1 MFNNTAYTNFR
12 TAQNTFQFQ
21 VTLFVGFNR
30 TKMTQT
36 KHSLVIW
43 LKQEKILNFWNWA
56 LKIIFYFTKSWLARN
71 IVGSPKANVCDRNSL
86 ILFRVRFLR
95 AARGWENSCFKFSNL
110 GLTLGLALK
119 FYTSVVRWLK
129 LKVKNVFEIYSNF
142 CRSYRGKTGREPLAG
157 LIPCY
162 WSFLNS
168 MLRAILCADGVYIC
182 KSWHNK
188 IKKTRS
194 FVMQKLKNYQLNDLQ
209 ENYRQRI

>member
-1 MFNNTAYTNFR
+1 
-12 TAQNTFQFQ
+12 
-21 VTLFVGFNR
+21 
-30 TKMTQT
+30 MTQT

-157 LIPCY
+157 LILCY
-162 WSFLNS
+162 CSFLNS
-168 MLRAILCADGVYIC
+168 MLRPIYVLTVFIYVKAGTI
-182 KSWHNK
+182 
-188 IKKTRS
+188 
-194 FVMQKLKNYQLNDLQ
+194 KLKKQGPLSCRSWKTISWMIYKRIIDRESRWLVTVFSGKRNFAARMLQ
-209 ENYRQRI
+209 EVFQSHS

>member
-1 MFNNTAYTNFR
+1 
-12 TAQNTFQFQ
+12 
-21 VTLFVGFNR
+21 
-30 TKMTQT
+30 MTQT

-157 LIPCY
+157 LILCY

-188 IKKTRS
+188 IKKKGPLSCRS
-194 FVMQKLKNYQLNDLQ
+194 WKTISWMIYKRIIDRESRWLVTVFSGKRNFAARMLQ
-209 ENYRQRI
+209 EVFQSHG